1 VIDIKERAALG
12 ILACALVALVDQ
24 TALELPF
31 VFDDRTRVL
40 LNPALVDRWDGRALL
55 LHDAP
60 RTMVNLS
67 YGVDRAFW
75 GFSSFGYHVTNFVLH
90 VIVVALL
97 YGWCARALA
106 DGTPG
111 RRPGGAAA
119 RQAPGVEWPAFFAA
133 ATFALHPLMGAT
145 AAYVSARAEIL
156 CAIGILAALTLAR
169 RAIIESSKISG
180 VLAAAFGAFAL
191 GSSATAAGLPLL
203 ILTYDAWVLR
213 DPGWKR
219 RFARVYAPAMVA
231 VGLLGAWRLR
241 AVLAADRVPPRG
253 LLDNLLT
260 EAVVIW
266 RYVGLLLVPA
276 GQSLVHQVRWVRSPL
291 DPIALLALAGVAAA
305 LVAAVRA
312 VDVRPV
318 AAFGAIWFLA
328 AVAPTSTF
336 VPLRDAMAEPRTYVA
351 AGGLL
356 LAAASLVARPL
367 ATRRAARAVAVCVLV
382 LLAVL
387 THARN
392 AVWADPLRLWDESVR
407 RSPEA
412 WQAHLEY
419 AESLREIGQCAR
431 AIPEYEA
438 ALRLNPHQPE
448 AAARLRRCRER

>member
-1 VIDIKERAALG
+1 VADIKERAALG

-24 TALELPF
+24 AALELPF
-31 VFDDRTRVL
+31 VFDDRTTVL
-40 LNPALVDRWDGRALL
+40 LNPALVDRWDGRALF
-55 LHDAP
+55 HDVP
-60 RTMVNLS
+60 RAVVNLS
-67 YGVDRAFW
+67 YAVDRAFW

-90 VIVVALL
+90 VIVVGLF
-97 YGWCARALA
+97 YGWCSRALA
-106 DGTPG
+106 DGTTGG
-111 RRPGGAAA
+111 RPTETADGSA
-119 RQAPGVEWPAFFAA
+119 QGVEWPAFFAA
-133 ATFALHPLMGAT
+133 ATFALHPLTGAA
-145 AAYVSARAEIL
+145 AAYVSARAELL
-156 CAIGILAALTLAR
+156 CAIGILGALTLAR
-169 RAIIESSKISG
+169 RAIIESSTVSG

-191 GSSATAAGLPLL
+191 GSSATAAGLPLV

-213 DPGWKR
+213 DAGWKARLR
-219 RFARVYAPAMVA
+219 RIYLPAMLG
-231 VGLLGAWRLR
+231 VGLLGAWQLR
-241 AVLAADRVPPRG
+241 AALAADRVPPRG

-260 EAVVIW
+260 EAIVIW
-266 RYVGLLLVPA
+266 RYVGLLIVPA
-276 GQSLVHQVRWVRSPL
+276 GQALVHQVHWVRSAV

-305 LVAAVRA
+305 LVMAVRA
-312 VDVRPV
+312 TGARPV

-336 VPLRDAMAEPRTYVA
+336 VPLRDGMAEPRTYVA

-367 ATRRAARAVAVCVLV
+367 ATRRAARAAALCVLV
-382 LLAVL
+382 LLAAL

-419 AESLREIGQCAR
+419 ADSLREIGQCAR

-438 ALRLNPHQPE
+438 ALRLNPHQPD
-448 AAARLRRCRER
+448 ATARLRQCREP